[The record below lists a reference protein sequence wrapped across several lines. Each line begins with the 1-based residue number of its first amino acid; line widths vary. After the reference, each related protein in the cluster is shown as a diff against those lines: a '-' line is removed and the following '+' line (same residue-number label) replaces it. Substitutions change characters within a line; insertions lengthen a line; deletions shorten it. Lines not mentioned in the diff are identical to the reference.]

1 MGTVAIVNRFKIF
14 LLQTQSRSGYI
25 LTFSNISC
33 YSAWLVGRWYGAG
46 NSLILCISVPL
57 SMLFRWLTHLQTP
70 GSHPHILQWARML
83 PSPSLTRYPLHY
95 CTRLSG
101 GFCSTWITFPKI
113 LMKKVGIRI
122 RIYLFFL
129 YALLLNIKAR
139 SLSKCVGG
147 KVNYLRYHKKR
158 YRTGFSSSFFV
169 TWLLITLFSRLCS

>member
-1 MGTVAIVNRFKIF
+1 MTCWTLVRCWYSSHTVCVYLSPCQCYLDGWHTYRHLAA
-14 LLQTQSRSGYI
+14 T
-25 LTFSNISC
+25 LTSC
-33 YSAWLVGRWYGAG
+33 SEPACYLPPAWLD
-46 NSLILCISVPL
+46 ILSI
-57 SMLFRWLTHLQTP
+57 
-70 GSHPHILQWARML
+70 
-83 PSPSLTRYPLHY
+83 
-95 CTRLSG
+95 TRLSG